1 MKFPRS
7 DKKPQV
13 IDPVLPLIN
22 IVFLLL
28 IFVMIMSRVE
38 GTDGYDVNPPV
49 SSSEDP
55 AGAREDLIIL
65 TRDGQTQVQG
75 ETLDSAALLQYAHQH
90 KREHPNEV
98 VKIKADAKVD
108 ATRLISLMETF
119 RMSGVESLVLLTEKQ
134 H

>member
-1 MKFPRS
+1 MKFPHP

-13 IDPVLPLIN
+13 IDPILPLIN

-38 GTDGYDVNPPV
+38 GNDGYDVNPPV

-55 AGAREDLIIL
+55 AGAHKDLIVL
-65 TRDGQTQVQG
+65 TRDGQTHLNG
-75 ETLDSAALLQYAHQH
+75 ETLDSAGLVQYARQH
-90 KREHPNEV
+90 TREHPDEV
-98 VKIKADAKVD
+98 IKIKADAKAD
-108 ATRLISLMETF
+108 ATHLINLMETF
-119 RMSGVESLVLLTEKQ
+119 RMSGVENLVLLTEKQ